1 MKNYKSFLKLFFVVL
16 VAGTLIVGG
25 IYMLFAKRPTES
37 ESEKRKL
44 TEKPE
49 ISFTSLLSGKY
60 FSDLQAYYDDT
71 VPGREDYKEISANIL
86 SRMKGLPLNNLVI
99 YNPVI
104 IRATDEPDDPE
115 DEGTFVPRQIT
126 TPVPF
131 EDDDP
136 TLIPTK
142 APEPTEFITEGP
154 TDIPTKETDPVG
166 ETQTPDQNTSEPTAT
181 PEPAST
187 ATPEPTATRAPSP
200 TPTKAPAT
208 PTPGKTP
215 DQQGGEPAIV
225 EYPKDGAILYG
236 DRGMELYGGSKS
248 AMKRYV
254 AAMEYIKDRC
264 PDVNVY
270 SMTVPLS
277 SMFFLPPSYKS
288 NATEQLN
295 DLNYIEGLFSSKV
308 KVVRVYDTLKSHVDA
323 GENIYLRTDHH
334 WTHLGAYYSMKKF
347 AEVAGVPF
355 VDISEYSEHT
365 REGFVGS
372 FYSYFGM
379 KELKSKPETFTYYI
393 SPRNVSVNYYS
404 AENFSKYKDV
414 SEAYDAYWLDVNTAN
429 SYSIAMG
436 FDNYLTISNTDA
448 GTGRRL
454 LIIKDS
460 FGNPTPSFLFGSF
473 DRIIMIDPRYYTM
486 DVYDLIQSQGITD
499 VLGLANIFDHTT
511 SGFVKLYEYVAQNR

>member
-1 MKNYKSFLKLFFVVL
+1 MKNYKNLLKLCFVVL
-16 VAGTLIVGG
+16 VAGILIVAG
-25 IYMLFAKRPTES
+25 IYLLFAKRPTES

-44 TEKPE
+44 TQMPE
-49 ISFTSLLSGKY
+49 LSFSSLLTGKY
-60 FSDLQAYYDDT
+60 FSGLQAYYDDT
-71 VPGREDYKEISANIL
+71 IPGREEYKEISANML
-86 SRMKGLPLNNLVI
+86 SKMRGLPLNNLVI

-104 IRATDEPDDPE
+104 IRATDEPDDPDE
-115 DEGTFVPRQIT
+115 EGTFVPRPIT

-131 EDDDP
+131 IDDDP
-136 TLIPTK
+136 TPAPTDEPEETAQITEQPSDIPTE
-142 APEPTEFITEGP
+142 EPTEPAGTETP
-154 TDIPTKETDPVG
+154 AT
-166 ETQTPDQNTSEPTAT
+166 ETQEPAKTPDPTAT
-181 PEPAST
+181 PAP
-187 ATPEPTATRAPSP
+187 TPVTTPTPTKTPSP
-200 TPTKAPAT
+200 TPTPAQ
-208 PTPGKTP
+208 PTKTP
-215 DQQGGEPAIV
+215 DQGGEPQIV

-277 SMFFLPPSYKS
+277 SMFYLPPSYRS

-295 DLNYIEGLFSSKV
+295 DLNYLEGLFSSKV
-308 KVVRVYDTLKSHVDA
+308 TVVRVYDTIKSHVDA
-323 GENIYLRTDHH
+323 GENMYLRTDHH
-334 WTHLGAYYSMKKF
+334 WTHLGAYYAMKEF
-347 AEVAGVPF
+347 ARVAGVPF
-355 VDISEYSEHT
+355 DDLSAYETHT
-365 REGFVGS
+365 RDGFVGS

-393 SPRNVSVNYYS
+393 SQRNVTVNYYD
-404 AENFSKYKDV
+404 AGNFSKTGHTG
-414 SEAYDAYWLDVNTAN
+414 AYWLDVKLSE

-436 FDNYLTISNTDA
+436 YDNLLSISKTDA

>member
-1 MKNYKSFLKLFFVVL
+1 MKNYKNFLKLFFVVL
-16 VAGTLIVGG
+16 VAGTLITAGV
-25 IYMLFAKRPTES
+25 YMLVAKRPTES

-44 TEKPE
+44 TEKPK
-49 ISFTSLLSGKY
+49 ISFVSLLTGKY

-71 VPGREDYKEISANIL
+71 VPGREDYKEISANML
-86 SRMKGLPLNNLVI
+86 SRMKGLPLGGLVI

-104 IRATDEPDDPE
+104 IKATEEPDDPE
-115 DEGTFVPRQIT
+115 DEGTFIPRQIT

-131 EDDDP
+131 EDEDP
-136 TLIPTK
+136 TFKPTDSPEATDYITENPTD
-142 APEPTEFITEGP
+142 APEG
-154 TDIPTKETDPVG
+154 
-166 ETQTPDQNTSEPTAT
+166 TQTPDPAFTEPAGTATPVPTAT
-181 PEPAST
+181 
-187 ATPEPTATRAPSP
+187 ATLVPSP
-200 TPTKAPAT
+200 TPTKVPAT
-208 PTPGKTP
+208 PTPEKTP
-215 DQQGGEPAIV
+215 QQGGEPAIV

-236 DRGMELYGGSKS
+236 DRGMELYGGSKN

-254 AAMEYIKDRC
+254 AALEYIKDRC
-264 PDVNVY
+264 PNVNVY

-277 SMFFLPPSYKS
+277 SMFYLPPSYRS

-295 DLNYIEGLFSSKV
+295 DLNYLEGLFSSGKV
-308 KVVRVYDTLKSHVDA
+308 KAVRVYDTLKNHVDA

-334 WTHLGAYYSMKKF
+334 WTHLGAYYAMKKF
-347 AEVAGVPF
+347 AEDAGVPF

-365 REGFVGS
+365 REGYVGS

-379 KELKSKPETFTYYI
+379 KELKSKPEPFTYYI
-393 SPRNVSVNYYS
+393 SPRNVSVNYYD
-404 AENFSKYKDV
+404 AHNFAKDKDA
-414 SEAYDAYWLDVNTAN
+414 SDKYDAYWLDVNTAN

-436 FDNYLTISNTDA
+436 FDNFLTISNTDA

-473 DRIIMIDPRYYTM
+473 DRIVMIDPRYYTM

-499 VLGLANIFDHTT
+499 VLGLANIFDHT
-511 SGFVKLYEYVAQNR
+511 SSEFVKLYEYVAQNR